1 MEEQAASMLAASD
14 SHKTRYVMEKS
25 SQSEKVTDEVVLY
38 YGLISYA
45 TRPPDGHTADA
56 APSLAISLA
65 YQVIKLKKNNYLL
78 NYENSILF

>member
-1 MEEQAASMLAASD
+1 MSVRGAVEAQAASMLAASA
-14 SHKTRYVMEKS
+14 SHKARCVMEKS

-38 YGLISYA
+38 YGLIRYA

-65 YQVIKLKKNNYLL
+65 CQVVCC
-78 NYENSILF
+78 